1 MTKAKQTTLVMLP
14 GLDGTGLIFEPLL
27 KHLPAEIDAQVVR
40 YPADRP
46 LSFQEHVDFAR
57 KQLPKKKPFV
67 LLAESF
73 SGPVG
78 LQLLAEPPRNLIGV
92 IFVATFAHHPSPFLL
107 DAGRFLP
114 QGLLLKLFST
124 TLFSRFFCLGGASGD
139 AINIFREA
147 LESVKLKVLS
157 QRLKILSELPPAPD
171 TAFSEPCL
179 YIQASN
185 DRMVSSRAVMPLQKH
200 LPQLQ
205 VEQLSGPHIILL
217 AQPEKGAQIISDF
230 IATLTNSHE

>member
-1 MTKAKQTTLVMLP
+1 MTTLLLLP

-27 KHLPAEIDAQVVR
+27 THLPAEINAQVVR
-40 YPADRP
+40 YPTDRIMT
-46 LSFQEHVDFAR
+46 FQEHVDFAR

-73 SGPVG
+73 SGPIG
-78 LQLLAEPPRNLIGV
+78 LQLLADPPRNLIGV

-114 QGLLLKLFST
+114 QGLLLKIFST
-124 TLFSRFFCLGGASGD
+124 TPFSRFFCLGGASRD
-139 AINIFREA
+139 AVNIFHEA

-157 QRLKILSELPPAPD
+157 QRLQILSELPPPPD
-171 TAFSEPCL
+171 TTFSKPCL

-185 DRMVSSRAVMPLQKH
+185 DRLVPSRAVTPLQKH

-217 AQPEKGAQIISDF
+217 AQPEAGARLIGDF
-230 IATLTNSHE
+230 VAALTTPHA